1 MYVALRV
8 TSDASSRGEPR
19 ATGQCLCG
27 AVRYEVRGP
36 LRDVLLCHCV
46 ECRRW
51 GGYMGAFTS
60 AQLEHFSLSGE
71 DALRW
76 VPSPGSDRHARR
88 GFCGECGSSL
98 FWQPAGSERINIAAG
113 TLDRPTGLEIAGH
126 WYTHQAGDFDEVP
139 ADGLPRDSEL
149 SSYEIPWR

>member
-1 MYVALRV
+1 MKE
-8 TSDASSRGEPR
+8 DAATGEEPR
-19 ATGQCLCG
+19 ARGQCLCG
-27 AVRYEVRGP
+27 AVSYEVKGP

-60 AQLEHFSLSGE
+60 VRLEHLSLSGE

-76 VPSPGSDRHARR
+76 VASPGSDRHARR

-98 FWQPAGSERINIAAG
+98 FWDSPERDRVSIAAG
-113 TLDRPTGLEIAGH
+113 TLDRPTGLRIAGH
-126 WYTHQAGDFDEVP
+126 IYTHHAGDYDALP
-139 ADGLPRDSEL
+139 DDGLARDEDVRSG
-149 SSYEIPWR
+149 EIRWS